1 MSAVLWGGR
10 TQGHQE
16 RVITPS
22 TRGVNSCELPDSVL
36 KYILWTAEPV
46 TKFLSVKSRSSGP
59 QGSSSLSLSP
69 EVTTNHSSMPH
80 SLKYKSQIAIQSL
93 SRDEVVN
100 VITVLKR
107 APRLYSEPLPQNQKV
122 LQHLEWQGTLV
133 HLDRVWHQS
142 QLNT

>member
-1 MSAVLWGGR
+1 MLYSGVGGHRDTRRGESHPLQEGLTAVRCLIRYW
-10 TQGHQE
+10 
-16 RVITPS
+16 
-22 TRGVNSCELPDSVL
+22 
-36 KYILWTAEPV
+36 KYMLWTAEPV

-59 QGSSSLSLSP
+59 QGSSTLSLSP